1 MGVKVKHHRGAY
13 WIFVDHKGQRKA
25 RRVGEGRAGK
35 QAAEQAAAK
44 IAARLADG
52 GPLVVETPP
61 AAPSFERAATEWLE
75 RYQSLFAVRR
85 STLANREHFITRH
98 LVPFFAGRQA
108 SEITT
113 ELVEDFIGA
122 KRAVG
127 GSKRG
132 KALADST
139 IRVNLPTL
147 RMILDYCVRRRW
159 LAANPLRGEALW
171 RPTPKSEQPD
181 PFTQLELAALVA
193 AAELLAPAWGL
204 MLRVWA
210 QSGMRSGELRGL
222 QHQDLDPRSGLVSI
236 QRTRTQGATGPTKT
250 ARSVRQAAITHP
262 TCEATPAWQ
271 PGATPESLSVL
282 ERLGQLTPLDPAAP
296 LFGSLKHPGRL
307 MEEREMHTLW
317 RRTVARAR
325 VRPRPPETLRHSCI
339 SSLLSRGAPLLYAA
353 QQSGHSARIML
364 ASYARWQEQGAQ
376 VALQPTATPAQPML
390 AAIPLTPRDSA
401 SGAGYGI
408 LHA

>member
-1 MGVKVKHHRGAY
+1 MAVKVKHHRGAY
-13 WIFVDHKGQRKA
+13 WIFIDYQGQRKA

-35 QAAEQAAAK
+35 QAAELAATK

-61 AAPSFERAATEWLE
+61 VAPSFEQAAQEWLE

-108 SEITT
+108 NEITT

-139 IRVNLPTL
+139 IKVNLPTL

-159 LAANPLRGEALW
+159 LPANPLRGEALW

-181 PFTQLELAALVA
+181 PFTQPELDALVA
-193 AAELLAPAWGL
+193 AAESLAPAWGL
-204 MLRVWA
+204 MLRAWA

-222 QHQDLDPRSGLVSI
+222 QRQDLDPRTGAVSI
-236 QRTRTQGATGPTKT
+236 QRTRTQGATGPPKT
-250 ARSVRQAAITHP
+250 ARSVRQASLTHP
-262 TCEATPAWQ
+262 TCEATAAWQ
-271 PGATPESLSVL
+271 PGSTPESLAVL
-282 ERLGQLTPLDPAAP
+282 ARLAQLVPLDLAAP
-296 LFGSLKHPGRL
+296 LFGSFKHPGRP
-307 MEEREMHTLW
+307 MEERELHTLW
-317 RRTVARAR
+317 SRTLTRAK
-325 VRPRPPETLRHSCI
+325 VRPRSPETLRHSCI
-339 SSLLSRGAPLLYAA
+339 SSLLSRGAPLLYVA
-353 QQSGHSARIML
+353 QQSGHSARVML
-364 ASYARWQEQGAQ
+364 ASYARWQEQGTQA
-376 VALQPTATPAQPML
+376 VTQPTATPAQPAPTPTL
-390 AAIPLTPRDSA
+390 LTPRR
-401 SGAGYGI
+401 GAPGGGCGI
-408 LHA
+408 LPT

>member
-1 MGVKVKHHRGAY
+1 MAVKVKHHRGAY
-13 WIFVDHKGQRKA
+13 WIFVNHKGQRKA
-25 RRVGEGRAGK
+25 RRVGEGRTGK
-35 QAAEQAAAK
+35 QAAELAAVE
-44 IAARLADG
+44 IAARLAKG
-52 GPLVVETPP
+52 GPLVVEAPP
-61 AAPSFERAATEWLE
+61 VAPTFEQAAQEWLG

-98 LVPFFAGRQA
+98 LVPFFAERKA
-108 SEITT
+108 NEITT

-181 PFTQLELAALVA
+181 PFAQAELAALVV
-193 AAELLAPAWGL
+193 AAESLAPAWGL

-222 QHQDLDPRSGLVSI
+222 QHQDLDPRAGLVSI

-282 ERLGQLTPLDPAAP
+282 ARLAQLVPLDQSAP
-296 LFGSLKHPGRL
+296 LFGSLKHPGRT
-307 MEEREMHTLW
+307 MEERELHTLW
-317 RRTVARAR
+317 QRTLRRAQ

-339 SSLLSRGAPLLYAA
+339 SSLLSRGAPLLYVA

-364 ASYARWQEQGAQ
+364 ASYARWQEQGAT
-376 VALQPTATPAQPML
+376 VALQPAATQAQPAPTL
-390 AAIPLTPRDSA
+390 TPLTPRH
-401 SGAGYGI
+401 GAAGPGCGI